1 MDQKYELNARF
12 QLDQIR
18 PLEVTT
24 QVYSFSKEAMRKQQ
38 VNLPILVREKM
49 SLESTMLRR
58 KRANVFRPK
67 LGILRVRKRL
77 HRAAAA
83 SFAE

>member
-24 QVYSFSKEAMRKQQ
+24 QVYSFSKEAMRKEQ
-38 VNLPILVREKM
+38 VFLNLKEGRKQVCRIL
-49 SLESTMLRR
+49 
-58 KRANVFRPK
+58 NVSKKTEER
-67 LGILRVRKRL
+67 I
-77 HRAAAA
+77 
-83 SFAE
+83 SS